1 MSRIKDNILLI
12 GMPGSGKSTIGK
24 LMSSIT
30 GMPHIDGDEL
40 IELSEGLKLQ
50 EIIDRKGLEY
60 FSGLEEKILSGLD
73 IKGHIISPGGSAVYY
88 PAAMEHLKEIC
99 TVVYLFTDME
109 TLLSHIKNL
118 HTRGITFKPG
128 QTFEDLYNERCPL
141 YEKYADLIVVGGH
154 SDPYSL
160 ARKIVRQLDL

>member
-60 FSGLEEKILSGLD
+60 FSGLEEKILSELD

-99 TVVYLFTDME
+99 LVV
-109 TLLSHIKNL
+109 
-118 HTRGITFKPG
+118 
-128 QTFEDLYNERCPL
+128 
-141 YEKYADLIVVGGH
+141 
-154 SDPYSL
+154 
-160 ARKIVRQLDL
+160 